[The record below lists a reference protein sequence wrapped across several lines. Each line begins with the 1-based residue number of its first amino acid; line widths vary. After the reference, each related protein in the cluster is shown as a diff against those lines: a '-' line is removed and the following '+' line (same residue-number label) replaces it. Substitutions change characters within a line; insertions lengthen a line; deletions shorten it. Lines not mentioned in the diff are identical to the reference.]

1 MLVFWFGNSIKK
13 IILTKIFKNF
23 SSDEYLQQS
32 IRLKEI
38 TTLLETVN
46 KLIQLKKKKKRNLL
60 VILSIETAGKALEF
74 CNMVTFL
81 LVFLLSFSIFKK
93 ENSLL
98 QKHVTRIIQ
107 KRFYD
112 NY

>member
-32 IRLKEI
+32 ICLKEI

-46 KLIQLKKKKKRNLL
+46 KLIQLKKKKKEESTCNSEYRN
-60 VILSIETAGKALEF
+60 SRKG
-74 CNMVTFL
+74 
-81 LVFLLSFSIFKK
+81 
-93 ENSLL
+93 
-98 QKHVTRIIQ
+98 TRILQHGYI
-107 KRFYD
+107 FACLPS
-112 NY
+112 